1 MGQYKTLPVC
11 AESHKGRSVCFTNT
25 QVLKLLLY
33 SKPESLLS
41 RTQECTGDINLANL
55 SGPLAAGGV
64 THPRGSGIWGRA
76 RPAAAGADLGMPGI
90 SGALPDPCPG
100 QGQAHP
106 SLPNTATRSRGC
118 PPPPAHAA
126 WQRGTGGTV
135 QRCPGDNRAGTATH
149 APGAAASL
157 LCPCGNERLQWVT
170 YKGM

>member
-11 AESHKGRSVCFTNT
+11 AESHKGRSVCFTNA

-33 SKPESLLS
+33 SKPESLLPG
-41 RTQECTGDINLANL
+41 TQECTGDINLANL
-55 SGPLAAGGV
+55 SGPLAAGGL
-64 THPRGSGIWGRA
+64 TPGAQGFGAEPGLLLLGLTLACLGSRWLFLTPALARDRLIHPSQTQLPG
-76 RPAAAGADLGMPGI
+76 PGA
-90 SGALPDPCPG
+90 ALPLQPTLPG
-100 QGQAHP
+100 
-106 SLPNTATRSRGC
+106 RG
-118 PPPPAHAA
+118 A
-126 WQRGTGGTV
+126 QGGTV